1 MMTLHPLLQRMV
13 TILVVVVV
21 IGIIWQHGNYTL
33 MSDSDSAEME
43 NENFSLDVRLHFNT
57 EGNNA

>member
-1 MMTLHPLLQRMV
+1 
-13 TILVVVVV
+13 
-21 IGIIWQHGNYTL
+21 
-33 MSDSDSAEME
+33 MSDSSSAEMK